1 MLFTDTFQMYPY
13 LSNVPIYGI
22 VAYHIFR
29 RLLVANGLNFLY
41 VLVETVLLCLTIH
54 HQFNYT
60 MKMYEIKGKQTYNKL
75 QKHTRIG
82 YISKH
87 FNKFSKFNKNIKEPV
102 LSSSPSLDAR
112 ERDYRA

>member
-1 MLFTDTFQMYPY
+1 MLNICKCITAHLKRETI
-13 LSNVPIYGI
+13 LTAS
-22 VAYHIFR
+22 FR
-29 RLLVANGLNFLY
+29 LGRL
-41 VLVETVLLCLTIH
+41 ELLACFGVKTY
-54 HQFNYT
+54 FCE